1 MKALLSAAV
10 LALGLAAAS
19 PANAVP
25 VANPADAAPAA
36 AGRAVE
42 HVHYRYRGYYAYD
55 FGPRF
60 VYVPRVY
67 GYYYAP
73 RYRSYRHRY

>member
-10 LALGLAAAS
+10 LAAGIAAAS
-19 PANAVP
+19 PANALP
-25 VANPADAAPAA
+25 VASPAGATPAA
-36 AGRAVE
+36 AGSAVE
-42 HVHYRYRGYYAYD
+42 QIHYRYRGYYAYD

-67 GYYYAP
+67 GYYFAP
-73 RYRSYRHRY
+73 RYRNYRHRY